1 MPDQVVTDKS
11 AAYRATSEALH
22 RDPVEDRQAARFRKL
37 WECGFADLI
46 RADFYGLLA
55 LPEEAT
61 GNLLDAGCATG
72 IEAANLRR
80 LCHRDRGSKF
90 ATTGAGTGDT
100 WCRHIIGDTG
110 QRSRETGDG

>member
-1 MPDQVVTDKS
+1 MSDQVVIDKS
-11 AAYRATSEALH
+11 AVYRATSEALH
-22 RDPVEDRQAARFRKL
+22 RDSVEDRQAARFRKL

-61 GNLLDAGCATG
+61 GNLLDAGCGTG

-80 LCHRDRGSKF
+80 LAPGLAIH
-90 ATTGAGTGDT
+90 
-100 WCRHIIGDTG
+100 RHIIGDTG
-110 QRSRETGDG
+110 RRSRETGDG